1 MINIFYGIK
10 KLLCLFLCLY
20 GWQLATAQQRIVVE
34 AGNAE
39 SLLEAISE
47 ANRLHDTPQQ
57 EWLYIVI
64 PSGTYDLGERVLT
77 TLTANHVA
85 LVGEGMDSTI
95 IRNQPP
101 VEQEGIATTATLR
114 ITGTDNYLQDLT
126 LLNGMREGAGRAV
139 CLQDCG
145 TRTICHRVRMLS
157 HQDTYYSDNETGQ
170 MYFLE
175 CEIHG
180 TVDFICGAGDVYF
193 DRCRIVTER
202 RSQGAKG
209 RCVIAAPRTSKTAW
223 GYVFDHC
230 TIENHESAFVYARGW
245 RITPRCVWLHT
256 TLLSPEKLRPS
267 RFEPKGMRTIDS
279 YFKEYGTCDGSGQNV
294 MPASNLLT
302 LTLKDEQRT
311 IETVLSKRQAR
322 RYTLKNV
329 FPDWN
334 VQKVL
339 KRIRTTN
346 DSH

>member
-126 LLNGMREGAGRAV
+126 LL
-139 CLQDCG
+139 
-145 TRTICHRVRMLS
+145 
-157 HQDTYYSDNETGQ
+157 
-170 MYFLE
+170 
-175 CEIHG
+175 
-180 TVDFICGAGDVYF
+180 
-193 DRCRIVTER
+193 
-202 RSQGAKG
+202 
-209 RCVIAAPRTSKTAW
+209 
-223 GYVFDHC
+223 
-230 TIENHESAFVYARGW
+230 
-245 RITPRCVWLHT
+245 
-256 TLLSPEKLRPS
+256 
-267 RFEPKGMRTIDS
+267 
-279 YFKEYGTCDGSGQNV
+279 
-294 MPASNLLT
+294 
-302 LTLKDEQRT
+302 
-311 IETVLSKRQAR
+311 
-322 RYTLKNV
+322 
-329 FPDWN
+329 
-334 VQKVL
+334 
-339 KRIRTTN
+339 
-346 DSH
+346 